1 MLEFNPIAIAFLGF
15 LIGERLFELVIAGR
29 NTRRAL
35 ARGAVEAGA
44 GHYPLI
50 LALHVAWLVAI
61 CSAGF
66 DRAPSWPMLAIFAAL
81 QVFRVWTVVSL
92 GEHWTTRIIVDDAP
106 LVVSGPFRWFRHPN
120 YMVVVGEIFVAP
132 MVLGLWQ
139 IAVVFSIL
147 NALML
152 AIRIGTEDRALAHKR
167 AGKLDKAD
175 A

>member
-1 MLEFNPIAIAFLGF
+1 MPELNPIAVAFLGF
-15 LIGERLFELVIAGR
+15 LIGERLLELVIAGR

-35 ARGAVEAGA
+35 ARGAVEVGA
-44 GHYPLI
+44 SHYPLI
-50 LALHVAWLVAI
+50 IALHVAWLVAI
-61 CSAGF
+61 CAAGY
-66 DRAPSWPMLAIFAAL
+66 DRTPSWPMLAVFAAL
-81 QVFRVWTVVSL
+81 QVFRAWTIASL

-132 MVLGLWQ
+132 MVLGLWW

-147 NALML
+147 NALVL
-152 AIRIGTEDRALAHKR
+152 AVRIGTEERALTHKR
-167 AGKLDKAD
+167 ARKLDKAG